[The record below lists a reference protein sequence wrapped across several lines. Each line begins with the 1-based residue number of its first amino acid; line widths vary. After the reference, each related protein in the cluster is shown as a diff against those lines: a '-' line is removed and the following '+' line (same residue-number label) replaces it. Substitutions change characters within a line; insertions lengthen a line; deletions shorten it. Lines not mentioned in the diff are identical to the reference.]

1 MAEFDWH
8 ADRSDLDGLALL
20 DRTQE
25 DTGIDLAAV
34 RAWRQGRVRREMAVR
49 EIDAVILMDPVNIRY
64 ARRRSISMRRATG
77 AGPGS
82 GKTHSRA
89 DVQCENRHPSRSRA
103 LENGYCSTE
112 HPKTHPRDQHP
123 ALRLAQCQQCRRA

>member
-1 MAEFDWH
+1 VIHNLEDFQRSLASSKPVYLNKPFDTEVIMAEFDWH

-77 AGPGS
+77 AGP
-82 GKTHSRA
+82 
-89 DVQCENRHPSRSRA
+89 
-103 LENGYCSTE
+103 
-112 HPKTHPRDQHP
+112 
-123 ALRLAQCQQCRRA
+123 